1 MKKPTL
7 AVVAI
12 VAAAL
17 LASACEEDPQRPP
30 VTESGSGSPGR
41 AGGGS
46 GDGSR
51 DAGEGG
57 APDSGL
63 DDAAS
68 ACTDLT
74 PTGPIIDQNAI
85 NDDPSAGM
93 GGTFVDGIYDLTDAR
108 LHQGAAGLP
117 GPTGS
122 SYQGAIRFTGT
133 TFERVMIFQSSA
145 GAKAETRTSG
155 TFTLNG
161 QSATFSVAC
170 PTPGQEQLTYSVANT
185 SVTFSNLATKES
197 FTFTLRP

>member
-46 GDGSR
+46 GDGSQ
-51 DAGEGG
+51 DGGEGG

-63 DDAAS
+63 DAAT
-68 ACTDLT
+68 ACTDLV

-133 TFERVMIFQSSA
+133 TFERVMVFQSSG

-161 QSATFSVAC
+161 QNATFSAAC